1 MNKNGD
7 SFKKILLLLLFN
19 FFLFNVLTLLR
30 IQFQL
35 KALFEFWNTCI
46 NFLLNLKMMQV
57 KNFFKAKNNIFSTFK
72 LYLLKNM

>member
-7 SFKKILLLLLFN
+7 IFKKILFLLLFN

-30 IQFQL
+30 IQLQL